1 MEIKNIKSKH
11 IENKI
16 NLSSIK
22 GLLLSNTAKAIIKFH
37 NNNLKQSQEI
47 TKKNLNIETVP
58 FNLLV
63 DDGMLDLVSPSY
75 NVFLA
80 FQKSVEELCNKKKNY
95 SQIFKYLDK

>member
-1 MEIKNIKSKH
+1 M
-11 IENKI
+11 
-16 NLSSIK
+16 
-22 GLLLSNTAKAIIKFH
+22 SNTAKAIIKFH